1 MGVSQPTAGELSVLS
16 RLGLAAGTFICA
28 VSFSLFIHTISQLS
42 SPIVSAMFI
51 AGGVVGR
58 QRIHTA
64 SGQALSLGFLVG
76 GVVAAVSSIAL
87 AAAGH

>member
-1 MGVSQPTAGELSVLS
+1 MPQQTAGELSALS
-16 RLGLAAGTFICA
+16 RLGLAAGTFVCA

-58 QRIHTA
+58 QRIRTG

-76 GVVAAVSSIAL
+76 GAVAAVSSIAL